1 MNWVFKASLVLLC
14 WTSLGFTL
22 SDPESHTSTQL
33 DSLSLPASPVIADRW
48 LGPDKADH
56 FLTSTVLTGLGY
68 YTARKELNLSSSAS
82 QHSAVVF
89 SLSLGSLKE
98 IYDGLSGTGTA
109 SWKDLIADIAGT
121 GLGLIIISVD

>member
-1 MNWVFKASLVLLC
+1 MTWVYNACLVLLC
-14 WTSLGFTL
+14 WTTLGFTM

-33 DSLSLPASPVIADRW
+33 DSLYLSSPVIVDRW
-48 LGPDKADH
+48 FGPDKADH

-68 YTARKELNLSSSAS
+68 YAARKELNLSSSAS
-82 QHSAVVF
+82 QQSAVVF

-121 GLGLIIISVD
+121 GLGLIIISVE